1 MPYARITDPQTSH
14 EAAASVL
21 NLSATKQVILDLL
34 KFPATDE
41 ELVNRY
47 QSLAR
52 MGQAPTASPS
62 GIRSRRH
69 ELEVQGRVRALD
81 YSKSSTGRKAIVWG
95 RA

>member
-1 MPYARITDPQTSH
+1 MPRARTTDPITSH

-41 ELVNRY
+41 DLVNRY

-69 ELEVQGRVRALD
+69 ELEVQGRVRAID